1 MRRHR
6 SLDWCFFSGENGD
19 GGMYPVPDAF
29 LSDIGRYTLEDA
41 QVTLVFH
48 LVQAVWIE
56 GDQAYFFI

>member
-6 SLDWCFFSGENGD
+6 SLDWCFFQEKMEMAGCI
-19 GGMYPVPDAF
+19 PVPDAF
-29 LSDIGRYTLEDA
+29 LSDIDRYTLEDA

>member
-1 MRRHR
+1 
-6 SLDWCFFSGENGD
+6 
-19 GGMYPVPDAF
+19 MYPVPDAF

-48 LVQAVWIE
+48 LVQVVWIE

>member
-1 MRRHR
+1 MAG
-6 SLDWCFFSGENGD
+6 CI
-19 GGMYPVPDAF
+19 PVPDAF
-29 LSDIGRYTLEDA
+29 LSDIDRYTLEDA

>member
-1 MRRHR
+1 M
-6 SLDWCFFSGENGD
+6 LFSGENGD

-29 LSDIGRYTLEDA
+29 LSDIDRYTLEDA

-56 GDQAYFFI
+56 GDQTYFFI

>member
-1 MRRHR
+1 
-6 SLDWCFFSGENGD
+6 
-19 GGMYPVPDAF
+19 MYPVPDAF
-29 LSDIGRYTLEDA
+29 LSDIGRYTLEDV